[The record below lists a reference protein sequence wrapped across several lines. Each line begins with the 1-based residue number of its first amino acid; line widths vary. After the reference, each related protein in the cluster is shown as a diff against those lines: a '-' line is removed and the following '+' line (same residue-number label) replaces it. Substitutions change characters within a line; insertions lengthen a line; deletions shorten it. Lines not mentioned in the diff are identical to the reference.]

1 MVNREVDLHKIVDNT
16 FKILEPKALEK
27 KISLIKCINEDVP
40 KSFFTDEKRLKQII
54 YNLVGNSI
62 KYTFKG
68 YIILSLDAV

>member
-1 MVNREVDLHKIVDNT
+1 MVFRKVNIHEIVDNT
-16 FKILEPKALEK
+16 VKILELKASEK

-62 KYTFKG
+62 KYTFNG
-68 YIILSLDAV
+68 YVKISLDAV